1 MDNKTKYSMVL
12 SSGLLMFI
20 FGLTNPTMIIYFASR
35 VSPEVLAI
43 ANMASTGLAAI
54 VNSSVKAD
62 KILKLYKKYF
72 SYIVIFDISAT
83 CIVYIYSI
91 DHVAVRYIGMGLIS
105 AFSTTLWGLVLKNAV
120 NHHLKGDALTKFDAF
135 NMSFNL
141 GGSMLGAG
149 LAIFVTDIEI
159 TTCLVIQAVGLTIL
173 GLVDTHNYKKLI
185 KGDIKNEIERSDAS
199 GPISG
204 QRSI

>member
-35 VSPEVLAI
+35 VSPDVLAI

-54 VNSSVKAD
+54 INSSVKAD

-72 SYIVIFDISAT
+72 SYIVAFDISAT

-159 TTCLVIQAVGLTIL
+159 TTCLVIQAIGLTIL
-173 GLVDTHNYKKLI
+173 GLVDTHNYKKLTR
-185 KGDIKNEIERSDAS
+185 G
-199 GPISG
+199 GY
-204 QRSI
+204 